1 MSGVTFNRNRVKLK
15 KLLGIRA
22 RLALLALILVAP
34 LMLERVRSLEETRSK
49 QIAAASE
56 EFANI
61 TQHSADT
68 QREVISSVETMLK
81 SAAYIRASGGIAR
94 SCEILRASLPT
105 NLPWIRSIMI
115 VAKDGLVQCSTLN
128 MQVGLNLGDREY
140 FRKAQETRDFVF
152 SDYLF
157 GKTNGRPMMMAAYPV
172 AAINPEEDA
181 VVVAGINIDWLS
193 KIMTNLGGRP
203 GISSLLVDSAGIVIA
218 APADQSSMIGRPLDN
233 VPLLSAIAEK
243 ALSSDTPDGFAFI
256 YRRPTAPNASISFA
270 RISGTQS
277 RLIVSIDEAKV
288 TAAINREIRTA
299 YLQLGFVCLFVLL
312 GALIGA
318 EKLIINP
325 IEVMTGM
332 AKRFGEGDWSA
343 RVARNKLPSEFMP
356 LARAFNAMAAQLS
369 QRERELVATNDRLT
383 VMASID
389 MLSGLANRR
398 GFQSRLDFEWMK
410 AQQYNSELSL
420 LMIDVDHFKL
430 YNDTYGHPEGDA
442 CLTRLGETLA
452 GIAADTMGFAGRY
465 GGEEFCLLLPNT
477 DSLKALEIG
486 ETVRAAV
493 RTSAIPHVTSSHQ
506 TVTVS
511 IGVAATLP
519 NDTQRPGDLIEAAD
533 AALYA
538 AKHRGRNTVVE
549 HGFTQAD
556 RRSRDGAGGVAISR
570 SRIPAAPQPGAGYTK
585 SRKQPHA
592 KKGIWLGIAAL
603 FLHCQSCGTTRQ
615 GPSPRPEAESLSP
628 SPAARARPRVRSR

>member
-1 MSGVTFNRNRVKLK
+1 MSGVSFNRNRVKLK

-22 RLALLALILVAP
+22 RLALLAVILVAP
-34 LMLERVRSLEETRSK
+34 LMLERARSLEDTRAH
-49 QIAAASE
+49 QIAQASE
-56 EFANI
+56 EFANLAR
-61 TQHSADT
+61 HSADA
-68 QREVISSVETMLK
+68 QREVISSVETILK
-81 SAAYIRASGGIAR
+81 SAAYIRASAGGIAR
-94 SCEILRASLPT
+94 SCDMMRASLPA
-105 NLPWIRSIMI
+105 NLPWIRTLLI
-115 VAKDGLVQCSTLN
+115 VGGNGRVQCSTN
-128 MQVGLNLGDREY
+128 NAFVGLDLSDRPYLKKTRES
-140 FRKAQETRDFVF
+140 RDFVL
-152 SDYLF
+152 SDFLF
-157 GKTNGRPMMMAAYPV
+157 ARPTNSPIVMAAYPV
-172 AAINPEEDA
+172 SAINQESDSVILAA
-181 VVVAGINIDWLS
+181 VSLDWMS
-193 KIMTNLGGRP
+193 KIMSNLGGRP
-203 GISSLLVDSAGIVIA
+203 GISAVLVDSAGTVLA
-218 APADQSSMIGRPLDN
+218 APADQASMIGRPLDN

-243 ALSSDTPDGFAFI
+243 ALSSDATDGSIAFSATDGS
-256 YRRPTAPNASISFA
+256 RRALSFI
-270 RISGTQS
+270 RIPGTES

-299 YLQLGFVCLFVLL
+299 YLQLCFVCLFVLL
-312 GALIGA
+312 GALIAA

-332 AKRFGEGDWSA
+332 ARRFGEGDGSA
-343 RVARNKLPSEFMP
+343 RVARSRLPSEFMP

-410 AQQYNSELSL
+410 AQQCNSELSL

-465 GGEEFCLLLPNT
+465 GGEEFCLLLLNT
-477 DSLKALEIG
+477 GPVKALEVG
-486 ETVRAAV
+486 ETVRAAIQDL
-493 RTSAIPHVTSSHQ
+493 ALPHVTSGHR

-511 IGVAATLP
+511 VGVAVTLP
-519 NDTQRPGDLIEAAD
+519 NESQRPGDLIEAAD

-549 HGFTQAD
+549 HGFAKLVD
-556 RRSRDGAGGVAISR
+556 EAGLAM
-570 SRIPAAPQPGAGYTK
+570 AG
-585 SRKQPHA
+585 
-592 KKGIWLGIAAL
+592 
-603 FLHCQSCGTTRQ
+603 
-615 GPSPRPEAESLSP
+615 
-628 SPAARARPRVRSR
+628 

>member
-1 MSGVTFNRNRVKLK
+1 MSGVTFNRNRAKLK

-22 RLALLALILVAP
+22 RLALLAVILVAP
-34 LMLERVRSLEETRSK
+34 LMLERVRSLDETRSK

-81 SAAYIRASGGIAR
+81 SAAYIRASSGIGR

-115 VAKDGLVQCSTLN
+115 ASKEGLVQCSTMN
-128 MQVGLNLGDREY
+128 MQVGLNLADRDY
-140 FRKAQETRDFVF
+140 FRKAQETHDFVF

-193 KIMTNLGGRP
+193 KIMSNLGGRP
-203 GISSLLVDSAGIVIA
+203 GISSLLVDSAGVVIA
-218 APADQSSMIGRPLDN
+218 APGDQTSMVGRPLDS
-233 VPLLSAIAEK
+233 VPLMAAIAEK
-243 ALSSDTPDGFAFI
+243 ALSADAPTGSLSFTASDGSNRT
-256 YRRPTAPNASISFA
+256 ISFS

-277 RLIVSIDEAKV
+277 RLIVSIDEARV
-288 TAAINREIRTA
+288 TAAINRDIRTA

-332 AKRFGEGDWSA
+332 AKRFGEGDASA

-383 VMASID
+383 VIASID

-442 CLTRLGETLA
+442 CLTKLGETLA

-477 DSLKALEIG
+477 DSFKALAIG
-486 ETVRAAV
+486 ETVRTAV
-493 RTSAIPHVTSSHQ
+493 QGLAIPHYTSSHM

-519 NDTQRPGDLIEAAD
+519 SDTQRPGDLIEAAD

-549 HGFTQAD
+549 HGFTRLID
-556 RRSRDGAGGVAISR
+556 EAGMAL
-570 SRIPAAPQPGAGYTK
+570 AG
-585 SRKQPHA
+585 
-592 KKGIWLGIAAL
+592 
-603 FLHCQSCGTTRQ
+603 
-615 GPSPRPEAESLSP
+615 
-628 SPAARARPRVRSR
+628 

>member
-1 MSGVTFNRNRVKLK
+1 MAGVTFNRNRLKLK

-22 RLALLALILVAP
+22 RLAMLAVLLVAP
-34 LMLERVRSLEETRSK
+34 LMLDRVRSLEDARAK
-49 QIAAASE
+49 QIAHAAE
-56 EFANI
+56 EYATI
-61 TQHSADT
+61 TQHSAET

-81 SAAYIRASGGIAR
+81 SAAYIRASSGVGR

-105 NLPWIRSIMI
+105 NLPWIRSIML
-115 VAKDGLVQCSTLN
+115 VSKDGVVQCSTLN
-128 MQVGLNLGDREY
+128 VQVGLSIGDRDY

-157 GKTNGRPMMMAAYPV
+157 GKTNNRPIMMAAYPV
-172 AAINPEEDA
+172 AAINPQEDA
-181 VVVAGINIDWLS
+181 VVVAGMNLDWLS
-193 KIMTNLGGRP
+193 RIMAKLGGRP
-203 GISSLLVDSAGIVIA
+203 GISSVLIDSTGVVLA
-218 APADQSSMIGRPLDN
+218 APPDQASMIGQPLDN
-233 VPLLSAIAEK
+233 VPLLSAISYK
-243 ALSSDTPDGFAFI
+243 ALSSNSETGSISFSTSDGSKRA
-256 YRRPTAPNASISFA
+256 ISFA
-270 RISGTQS
+270 RIPGTQS
-277 RLIVSIDEAKV
+277 RLIVSIDEAEV

-318 EKLIINP
+318 EKLIIKP

-332 AKRFGEGDWSA
+332 AHRFGEGDSSA
-343 RVARNKLPSEFMP
+343 RVSRSRLPAEFMP
-356 LARAFNAMAAQLS
+356 LARAFNAMAARLS

-398 GFQSRLDFEWMK
+398 GFQSRLDFEWLK
-410 AQQYNSELSL
+410 AQQNNTELAL

-442 CLTRLGETLA
+442 CLTRLGEALA
-452 GIAADTMGFAGRY
+452 GIAAGTMGFAGRY

-477 DSLKALEIG
+477 GAVKALEVG
-486 ETVRAAV
+486 EIVRAA
-493 RTSAIPHVTSSHQ
+493 IQDLGLPHATSSHQ

-511 IGVAATLP
+511 VGVAATLANAAQSP
-519 NDTQRPGDLIEAAD
+519 HEMIEAAD

-549 HGFTQAD
+549 HGFAKLVD
-556 RRSRDGAGGVAISR
+556 EVGMALAG
-570 SRIPAAPQPGAGYTK
+570 
-585 SRKQPHA
+585 
-592 KKGIWLGIAAL
+592 
-603 FLHCQSCGTTRQ
+603 
-615 GPSPRPEAESLSP
+615 
-628 SPAARARPRVRSR
+628 